1 VFFVSSGFFNDRKI
15 MTVQTRECILGECHK
30 SETAML
36 HFFIFHARI
45 YAYVMLEDI
54 VKKP

>member
-1 VFFVSSGFFNDRKI
+1 MFFVSSGFFNDRKI